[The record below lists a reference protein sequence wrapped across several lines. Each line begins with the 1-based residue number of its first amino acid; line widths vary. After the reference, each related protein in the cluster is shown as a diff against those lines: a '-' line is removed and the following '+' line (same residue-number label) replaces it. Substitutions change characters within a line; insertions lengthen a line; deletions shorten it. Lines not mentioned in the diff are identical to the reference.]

1 MFVCLKGEVLP
12 TRIWSIGILW
22 DKGRKSPIFFDI
34 YDIKVETLQWRS
46 QLRPEFLVEGSAT
59 HIWWI
64 LVASLYPEYTNIIFI
79 SQSYWVFHS
88 NLFSRML
95 IRDAFPVISYAMRF
109 IIFFPINR
117 RCKCIASPFLYSFSK
132 IPLLWL
138 SCELGHSCASIYV
151 CRHRLTTKYDLMIC

>member
-1 MFVCLKGEVLP
+1 MIDWHFVRQGSEVTNFLWH
-12 TRIWSIGILW
+12 IWRQS
-22 DKGRKSPIFFDI
+22 RNFA
-34 YDIKVETLQWRS
+34 IKAAIATWISRQI
-46 QLRPEFLVEGSAT
+46 QGSAT

-64 LVASLYPEYTNIIFI
+64 LVASLYPKYTNIIFI

-117 RCKCIASPFLYSFSK
+117 GCKRISSPFLYSFSK

-138 SCELGHSCASIYV
+138 SCELGHSCAQIYV
-151 CRHRLTTKYDLMIC
+151 SRHRLTTKYDLMIC